1 MFNDPEEHEFLL
13 VAHVTSVE
21 EKDLIPQG
29 ADRSA
34 LTKFQAATFDHSI
47 DYNKVET
54 DTVAIHR
61 WR

>member
-34 LTKFQAATFDHSI
+34 LTKFQAAFFRSL
-47 DYNKVET
+47 Y
-54 DTVAIHR
+54 R
-61 WR
+61 L